1 MDYKRKSAPPD
12 VVGGLP
18 PCATDVARAR
28 HRCDDGYLPIPRHG
42 PAEGLLEEPM
52 L

>member
-1 MDYKRKSAPPD
+1 MDYKRKRVPHV
-12 VVGGLP
+12 VVGLP
-18 PCATDVARAR
+18 TRASNVAHAR
-28 HRCDDGYLPIPRHG
+28 RRCDDGFLPLPRHG